1 MSFRGFLSILLISWI
16 ISMTIHWLYTDIA
29 PNNTEYLLLGVLVGS
44 NIMAI
49 KWSIVGYKMLLRA
62 HEVVEHWLVNMS
74 RKIFGNYAFQGG
86 VLNKGSTNYLLST
99 SMSLPFVKESSSK
112 VRIFHDK
119 SKYFFQKVRDLN
131 ETFNEL
137 FIYEVEKSK
146 RLPETKLNFNFLN
159 KRDPVRSNVA
169 ALTTLIDVS
178 QQQNWLQEIPTDEI
192 LAWLWQLGASNAN
205 DAVRKQPFVR
215 FALNELKRRARNN
228 ERYHER
234 NASFESHYNDV
245 SPLFEGHESFE
256 CLNVNK
262 PIVRYAS

>member
-1 MSFRGFLSILLISWI
+1 MSFRGFLLILLISWI
-16 ISMTIHWLYTDIA
+16 ISISLHWIYTDIS

-49 KWSIVGYKMLLRA
+49 KWSITGYKMLLRA

-86 VLNKGSTNYLLST
+86 VLNKGSTNYLIST

-119 SKYFFQKVRDLN
+119 SKYYFKKN
-131 ETFNEL
+131 ST
-137 FIYEVEKSK
+137 
-146 RLPETKLNFNFLN
+146 RLPETKYYFNFLN

-169 ALTTLIDVS
+169 ALTTLTDVS
-178 QQQNWLQEIPTDEI
+178 QQQTWLQEIPTDE
-192 LAWLWQLGASNAN
+192 LLMWLWQIGVSNAN
-205 DAVRKQPFVR
+205 DIHIKQQPFVKL
-215 FALNELKRRARNN
+215 ALNELKRRANN
-228 ERYHER
+228 ERYQ
-234 NASFESHYNDV
+234 SHYNDV

-256 CLNVNK
+256 CLNVK
-262 PIVRYAS
+262 PVIRNSVHVSSKSCCQY